1 MFLLKL
7 RFIVIV
13 VIVYFPMLLLTAFA
27 VVEPAIDTT
36 PTQPTC
42 PTPTHTLMLV
52 AREKE
57 LRNRR

>member
-1 MFLLKL
+1 M